1 MPWTAG
7 FEQENGSGN
16 TVWAEH
22 TNHIVMAAR
31 GNYVVNPTGGGCAVT
46 QNSPSAD
53 KTVDVAGGDV
63 FNNGVKR
70 TIGAAG
76 VDLTSAYTG
85 MTGTQRRYVFI
96 FVNSS
101 GTLTSSN
108 GAIAAS
114 GSQEPPSYP
123 EDGVVLAM
131 VTIAADKA
139 TIENSDIEDWRLEG
153 PQGAVLNGNTE
164 VAGNLDVSGTF
175 TFGSGSLA
183 LSGDLDLNGNSLVDF
198 GAIEFFTFTNNSVTA
213 ADDIISGTI
222 TGTSYTDSS
231 IITITADSDKKIKLK
246 SGAVGNIDVTDND
259 YVPTGGYTTPDFKLE
274 FQLQINNGSGWQDYS
289 AVSSYTIS
297 SGTPTFNGLTLN
309 SNVST
314 YNNSD
319 DLGDDIQIK
328 VRARANKALA
338 VGTDIDYN
346 YDLTTAISYALA
358 TKVGDY
364 YSFSRI

>member
-31 GNYVVNPTGGGCAVT
+31 GNYVVDPTGGDCAVT

-53 KTVDVAGGDV
+53 KTVDVAAGDV

-153 PQGAVLNGNTE
+153 PKGAVLNGNTE

-183 LSGDLDLNGNSLVDF
+183 LSGDLDLNGNSLTDF
-198 GAIEFFTFTNNSVTA
+198 GAIEFYTFANNTVA
-213 ADDIISGTI
+213 AANDIISGTI
-222 TGTSYTDSS
+222 TGTSFTFSDT
-231 IITITADSDKKIKLK
+231 ITISASASQKIKLK
-246 SGAVGNIDVTDND
+246 STTAGNIDVTDNS
-259 YVPTGGYTTPDFKLE
+259 YTPSSYPYNME
-274 FQLQINNGSGWQDYS
+274 FYLQINNGNGFQDYS
-289 AVSSYTIS
+289 AVATSTVS
-297 SGTPTFNGLTLN
+297 SGTPTPTDISLT

-319 DLGDDIQIK
+319 DLGDDIQIRVK
-328 VRARANKALA
+328 ARATVAKSL
-338 VGTDIDYN
+338 GTDIDYN
-346 YDLTTAISYALA
+346 FDLTTAISYALA

-364 YSFSRI
+364 YSFARI

>member
-1 MPWTAG
+1 MTA
-7 FEQENGSGN
+7 S
-16 TVWAEH
+16 
-22 TNHIVMAAR
+22 
-31 GNYVVNPTGGGCAVT
+31 
-46 QNSPSAD
+46 
-53 KTVDVAGGDV
+53 
-63 FNNGVKR
+63 
-70 TIGAAG
+70 
-76 VDLTSAYTG
+76 
-85 MTGTQRRYVFI
+85 
-96 FVNSS
+96 
-101 GTLTSSN
+101 
-108 GAIAAS
+108 
-114 GSQEPPSYP
+114 
-123 EDGVVLAM
+123 
-131 VTIAADKA
+131 
-139 TIENSDIEDWRLEG
+139 
-153 PQGAVLNGNTE
+153 
-164 VAGNLDVSGTF
+164 
-175 TFGSGSLA
+175 
-183 LSGDLDLNGNSLVDF
+183 
-198 GAIEFFTFTNNSVTA
+198 
-213 ADDIISGTI
+213 DDIVSGTI
-222 TGTSYTDSS
+222 TGTSYTNSS

-246 SGAVGNIDVTDND
+246 SGAVGNIDVTAND
-259 YVPTGGYTTPDFKLE
+259 YVPTGSYTSPDFKLE